1 MQWATW
7 VAAPEICFVCFA
19 AAIGLFVFGVA
30 RWDWFLTEL
39 GAVFLGLMG
48 LAAVLGGLDPNRV
61 AREFGNG
68 AAELT
73 SAALI
78 IGFARTIE
86 VVLDDAPIKDT
97 VIHGITAVFKMIGKS
112 QGVDAETPGRSSMA
126 GGCDT
131 ESRFGGEC

>member
-1 MQWATW
+1 M
-7 VAAPEICFVCFA
+7 
-19 AAIGLFVFGVA
+19 
-30 RWDWFLTEL
+30 
-39 GAVFLGLMG
+39 GLMG

-86 VVLDDAPIKDT
+86 VVLDDASIKDT

-112 QGVDAETPGRSSMA
+112 QGVDAETPGRSSMT
-126 GGCDT
+126 GGCHT
-131 ESRFGGEC
+131 ESSFGGECLRIERGAPGTRHP